1 MKTNNWMKEGGF
13 YWKDAR
19 VISDAGLD
27 IAAHP
32 KVLIKEAEISRIS
45 AEENKEVYREK
56 MLRLVWKNRWFDD
69 KIWDSRSNAHL
80 LQGVMKKLRSGWD
93 FTSQEAE
100 LFFEL
105 LKSGVIQSRWIK
117 SEKSTETISLG
128 YEVWP
133 DLADIFED
141 AEGKDSRIKNILM
154 QVAWVLDDTEISP
167 ETWIEALKCCQ
178 DKSFKPNVKVM
189 NSTVIMEE
197 LMLRLKNPIVLLR
210 FHLLQM
216 EAYRGTNKDNDHWI
230 GEMNWPSCTSCGEEI
245 AGSQNFTRAAWAAL
259 HTSCIPDYLKKNH
272 ADKKHAEYMKAVYDA
287 MFPQQVPTK

>member
-1 MKTNNWMKEGGF
+1 MKTNWWMRSGGF
-13 YWKDAR
+13 YWNDAR
-19 VISDAGLD
+19 IISDAWLD

-32 KVLIKEAEISRIS
+32 RVLLKQAETARIKT
-45 AEENKEVYREK
+45 EETTDKYREK
-56 MLRLVWKNRWFDD
+56 MLGLVWKNRWFDD
-69 KIWDSRSNAHL
+69 KIWDSGSNTHL
-80 LQGVMKKLRSGWD
+80 LQGVMKKLRFGWD

-133 DLADIFED
+133 DLTDIFED
-141 AEGKDSRIKNILM
+141 TEEKDSRIKNILM

-189 NSTVIMEE
+189 DSTVIMEE
-197 LMLRLKNPIVLLR
+197 LMLRLKNRIVLLR
-210 FHLLQM
+210 FHWLQM
-216 EAYRGTNKDNDHWI
+216 ETYRGTNNSNDHWI

-245 AGSQNFTRAAWAAL
+245 AGAQNFTRAAWAAL

-272 ADKKHAEYMKAVYDA
+272 VDKKHAEYMKAVHDA
-287 MFPQQVPTK
+287 MFPQRVAAK